1 MAAKIRIKDIAQ
13 RAGVSAGTVDRV
25 LHNRPSVSKASFE
38 KVKKVMEEMN
48 YTPNM
53 YASALACNRSYTFC
67 VIMPK
72 HSSEAYWDEIEE
84 GTMAACKHLSD
95 FNVDVKIMYYERLN
109 TQSFNNAITEC
120 LSYEPQ
126 GVIMIPADTSTT
138 KPCADTLHKSN
149 IPFVLLDSYI
159 PSLNAL
165 SFYGQDSFCSGRFA
179 ARMLMLIAK
188 GDKEIMIMKP
198 MKDGKV
204 ASKQQDNREKGF
216 RQFMAENYPTT
227 VINELILPLDNNEES
242 FDKHIGNYFASHPDT
257 HNCITFCSKAYLIG
271 EYLIRNNVKDCQILG
286 YDMVARNKECVRKGS
301 ISFLI
306 AQHAYMQGYHSV
318 DSLFRHI
325 VLKEKINPINYM
337 PIEILNKENVE
348 FYQRTMI

>member
-1 MAAKIRIKDIAQ
+1 MADKIRIKDIAL

-25 LHNRPSVSKASFE
+25 LHNRPNVSKASFE
-38 KVKKVMEEMN
+38 KVKKVMEEME

-67 VIMPK
+67 LIMPK
-72 HSSEAYWDEIEE
+72 HPSEAYWDEIEE
-84 GTMAACKHLSD
+84 GAMDACRHLRD
-95 FNVDVKIMYYERLN
+95 FNIDVKILYYERLN
-109 TQSFNNAITEC
+109 TQSFNNAISEC
-120 LSYEPQ
+120 FSYDPQ
-126 GVIMIPADTSTT
+126 GVVLIPADTKTT
-138 KPCADTLHKSN
+138 KPFTDNLHKSN
-149 IPFVLLDSYI
+149 IPFILLDSYI
-159 PSLNAL
+159 PELNAL
-165 SFYGQDSFCSGRFA
+165 SFCSGRFA
-179 ARMLMLIAK
+179 ARMLMLIAQC
-188 GDKEIMIMKP
+188 DKEIMIMKP

-216 RQFMAENYPTT
+216 RQYMAENYPNTA
-227 VINELILPLDNNEES
+227 INELILPLDKDEDV
-242 FDKHIGNYFASHPDT
+242 FDKQIEDYFALHPDT

-271 EYLIRNNVKDCQILG
+271 EYLLRNNVEDCQILG
-286 YDMVARNKECVRKGS
+286 YDMVARNKECVREGS

-306 AQHAYMQGYHSV
+306 AQHAYMQGYHSI

-348 FYQRTMI
+348 FYQRTII

>member
-126 GVIMIPADTSTT
+126 GVILIPADTSTT
-138 KPCADTLHKSN
+138 KPFADTLHKNN

-165 SFYGQDSFCSGRFA
+165 SFYGQDSFCCKDAYADSQRRQRDNDNETHEGRQGCEQTA
-179 ARMLMLIAK
+179 
-188 GDKEIMIMKP
+188 GQP
-198 MKDGKV
+198 
-204 ASKQQDNREKGF
+204 
-216 RQFMAENYPTT
+216 
-227 VINELILPLDNNEES
+227 
-242 FDKHIGNYFASHPDT
+242 
-257 HNCITFCSKAYLIG
+257 
-271 EYLIRNNVKDCQILG
+271 
-286 YDMVARNKECVRKGS
+286 RKRFQTIYGRKLS
-301 ISFLI
+301 D
-306 AQHAYMQGYHSV
+306 YC
-318 DSLFRHI
+318 
-325 VLKEKINPINYM
+325 N
-337 PIEILNKENVE
+337 
-348 FYQRTMI
+348 